1 MKERTER
8 RGEELHRSQSQ
19 LSLLRCMRGE
29 KRAACATE
37 FGSRVARRDQN
48 LKGLHSRSPRCNHVG
63 HFGERS
69 GTITT
74 LYTESLTVH
83 LFVRS
88 DFVKSARTSF
98 RVRVRDLVDV
108 ISHPLGGVI
117 LGRRLQTLKK
127 VVTHLLALLRRPRL
141 LMACQQNMSV
151 KGICSTESPYSGIR
165 FKSRTH

>member
-83 LFVRS
+83 REYQLKGSLNALFGHEKEV
-88 DFVKSARTSF
+88 
-98 RVRVRDLVDV
+98 LV
-108 ISHPLGGVI
+108 I
-117 LGRRLQTLKK
+117 K
-127 VVTHLLALLRRPRL
+127 
-141 LMACQQNMSV
+141 
-151 KGICSTESPYSGIR
+151 
-165 FKSRTH
+165 